1 MDRIVSGSGS
11 ASQVTPIRNE
21 AIARTFSLLIKV
33 NVVEKVRFVL
43 DVSAVDL
50 FTGSVCTVDSGEVP
64 PLPLSDRIS
73 GRRHRYLLTVCRSCY
88 KVS

>member
-11 ASQVTPIRNE
+11 VSQVTLIRNE

-33 NVVEKVRFVL
+33 NVVGKVRFVL
-43 DVSAVDL
+43 DASAVDL

-64 PLPLSDRIS
+64 PP
-73 GRRHRYLLTVCRSCY
+73 HVLTAFPAEGIGIF
-88 KVS
+88 

>member
-33 NVVEKVRFVL
+33 NVVGKVRFVL

-64 PLPLSDRIS
+64 PLLSDRIS
-73 GRRHRYLLTVCRSCY
+73 GKTHRYLLTVFRSCH

>member
-33 NVVEKVRFVL
+33 KVVGNVRFVL

-50 FTGSVCTVDSGEVP
+50 FTCSVCTVGSGEVP
-64 PLPLSDRIS
+64 PP
-73 GRRHRYLLTVCRSCY
+73 TF
-88 KVS
+88 

>member
-33 NVVEKVRFVL
+33 NVVGKVRFVL
-43 DVSAVDL
+43 DASVVDL
-50 FTGSVCTVDSGEVP
+50 FTCSVCTVGSGEVP
-64 PLPLSDRIS
+64 PPLSDRIS
-73 GRRHRYLLTVCRSCY
+73 GRMHQYLLTVFRSCY

>member
-33 NVVEKVRFVL
+33 NVVGKVRFVL
-43 DVSAVDL
+43 DASVVDL
-50 FTGSVCTVDSGEVP
+50 FTGSVCTVGSGKVP
-64 PLPLSDRIS
+64 LHFLTAFPAECIS
-73 GRRHRYLLTVCRSCY
+73 IF
-88 KVS
+88 